1 LKNIFIIYIFVE
13 LLDNVGT
20 NMKNKPL
27 KNCFCLLILLLLAL
41 VSPVGAVVDSS
52 CSIVLEPNA
61 KYVYPGDTFT
71 VTISI
76 DPQSVEV
83 YGLQYEVVFDPNIFE
98 ALSQSQGSFLSSD
111 GQHTY
116 MAPKTYPEKGVVLYA
131 ESRYGVKT
139 GVSAPGVASTIQ
151 FKVNDTI
158 SSYGIKEFLPDNI
171 LIVDSNLLFTS
182 FDSSTGT
189 VVLMGPVVSDFTAN
203 VTEGEAPLT
212 VGFTDASTNAVSWSW
227 DFDGDGS
234 VDSEVQNPEY
244 TYAEPGEYIVSL
256 TVANE
261 LGTNDTETEIITVKS
276 QLVDE
281 PPVINSVN
289 LFPASTIPGTTIH
302 VNVDAMDELEVI
314 EVDAGDVSLVKKD
327 GIWQGSITAP
337 NELGDYSLSIIAR
350 DAVGNTVETSVPY
363 HVVLVEG
370 GASISVSP
378 RFSRVSAGNDVSLTI
393 KVKNTQNIDDIFNVK
408 INTDGLPESDSANLA
423 FSWTENEVK
432 LRAGEEKVFP
442 LEVNVLAGTPW
453 GFKRFRA
460 NMDSESSSI
469 HVFDTGFLI
478 VY

>member
-1 LKNIFIIYIFVE
+1 
-13 LLDNVGT
+13 
-20 NMKNKPL
+20 
-27 KNCFCLLILLLLAL
+27 
-41 VSPVGAVVDSS
+41 
-52 CSIVLEPNA
+52 
-61 KYVYPGDTFT
+61 
-71 VTISI
+71 
-76 DPQSVEV
+76 
-83 YGLQYEVVFDPNIFE
+83 
-98 ALSQSQGSFLSSD
+98 
-111 GQHTY
+111 
-116 MAPKTYPEKGVVLYA
+116 
-131 ESRYGVKT
+131 
-139 GVSAPGVASTIQ
+139 
-151 FKVNDTI
+151 
-158 SSYGIKEFLPDNI
+158 
-171 LIVDSNLLFTS
+171 
-182 FDSSTGT
+182 
-189 VVLMGPVVSDFTAN
+189 
-203 VTEGEAPLT
+203 
-212 VGFTDASTNAVSWSW
+212 
-227 DFDGDGS
+227 
-234 VDSEVQNPEY
+234 
-244 TYAEPGEYIVSL
+244 
-256 TVANE
+256 
-261 LGTNDTETEIITVKS
+261 
-276 QLVDE
+276 
-281 PPVINSVN
+281 
-289 LFPASTIPGTTIH
+289 
-302 VNVDAMDELEVI
+302 MDELEVI